1 MFRRG
6 YIIKVAICGGMGLA
20 VVAMACGVAVWLL
33 PPPASCVEQ
42 SRNPYRFRDWGHY
55 VEAMDSRGDSACVVL
70 ISNSQGYGGEY
81 PAQKVYP
88 ARLEALLN
96 ERKTGGVEHW
106 EVLNF
111 SLDGVTPM
119 EYMTL
124 AARLREE
131 KPAWLISISGSADFR
146 ADNFDKG
153 FSFCRTDL
161 PQLLTTGSMARRLP
175 LSFWRRHGRVED
187 VLTAWITQRLP
198 LLRIRDY
205 VWSWLDTRFPG
216 AQKAFYA
223 PRTTYRFWQ
232 LRGEARTA
240 PVTAPVQ
247 GTGGEQLDLT
257 YDANSTVLLGEFLA
271 QLAQIPAGHKLV
283 AAAPLRSTFADSRE
297 GPWVAAFRED
307 LKRLAGE
314 AGLPFWD
321 LTELLTPEDFITS
334 NHLQDRNQK
343 RMAALLEERI
353 ASEMGK

>member
-1 MFRRG
+1 MATRKELNRL
-6 YIIKVAICGGMGLA
+6 AMGGGIGLA
-20 VVAMACGVAVWLL
+20 VLALACGLAMWLL
-33 PPPASCVEQ
+33 PPPAGCVEH
-42 SRNPYRFRDWGHY
+42 SRNPYRFRDWPHY
-55 VEAMDSRGDSACVVL
+55 VDAMDRCSHSAYVVL

-96 ERKTGGVEHW
+96 ERKTGGVEQW

-131 KPAWLISISGSADFR
+131 KPTWLISISGSADYR
-146 ADNFDKG
+146 SDNFDKG

-161 PQLLTTGSMARRLP
+161 PHLLTTGSVACRLP

-187 VLTAWITQRLP
+187 VLTAWITQRFP

-216 AQKAFYA
+216 AQRAFYA

-232 LRGEARTA
+232 LHGEARTE
-240 PVTAPVQ
+240 PLVSPVQ
-247 GTGGEQLDLT
+247 GKGEELIDLT
-257 YDANSTVLLGEFLA
+257 YDAKSTVLLGEFME
-271 QLAQIPAGHKLV
+271 QLAKIPAEHKVV
-283 AAAPLRSTFADSRE
+283 AAAPLRSIFADGRE

-321 LTELLTPEDFITS
+321 LTEQLPPEDFITS
-334 NHLQDRNQK
+334 NHLQDRNHK

-353 ASEMGK
+353 ATEMGK

>member
-1 MFRRG
+1 MRVT
-6 YIIKVAICGGMGLA
+6 IGGGIALA
-20 VVAMACGVAVWLL
+20 VVMLACGLAALLL
-33 PPPASCVEQ
+33 PPPASCVDQ
-42 SRNPYRFRDWGHY
+42 SRNPYRFRDWPHY
-55 VEAMDSRGDSACVVL
+55 VGAMDSGEHTARVVL

-119 EYMTL
+119 EYMAL

-131 KPAWLISISGSADFR
+131 KPTWLISISGSADYR

-153 FSFCRTDL
+153 FSFCRTDI
-161 PQLLTTGSMARRLP
+161 PQLLTTGLMASRLP

-187 VLTAWITQRLP
+187 VLTAWVTQRLP
-198 LLRIRDY
+198 LLRLRDY

-240 PVTAPVQ
+240 PVTSPLQ
-247 GTGGEQLDLT
+247 GNGESQLDLT
-257 YDANSTVLLGEFLA
+257 YDEKSAVLLGEFIA
-271 QLAQIPAGHKLV
+271 QLAEVPAGHKLV
-283 AAAPLRSTFADSRE
+283 ATSPLRSTFADGRE
-297 GPWVAAFRED
+297 GPWVAAFRAD
-307 LKRLAGE
+307 LKRLADE

-321 LTELLTPEDFITS
+321 LTELLPPEDFITS
-334 NHLQDRNQK
+334 NHLQDRNHK

>member
-1 MFRRG
+1 MSRRG
-6 YIIKVAICGGMGLA
+6 YIIRVAIGGGIALA
-20 VVAMACGVAVWLL
+20 VVALTCGLAAFLL

-42 SRNPYRFRDWGHY
+42 SRNPYRFRDWPRY
-55 VEAMDSRGDSACVVL
+55 VGAMDSPENPARVVL

-96 ERKTGGVEHW
+96 ERKTGGVAHW

-119 EYMTL
+119 EYMAL

-131 KPAWLISISGSADFR
+131 KPTWLISISGCADYR
-146 ADNFDKG
+146 SDNFDKG

-187 VLTAWITQRLP
+187 VLTAWVTRRLP
-198 LLRIRDY
+198 LLRFRDY
-205 VWSWLDTRFPG
+205 AWSWLDTRFPG

-232 LRGEARTA
+232 LRGEALTA
-240 PVTAPVQ
+240 PVGASLQ
-247 GTGGEQLDLT
+247 GNGEAQLDLT
-257 YDANSTVLLGEFLA
+257 YDEKSAVLLGEFMA
-271 QLAQIPAGHKLV
+271 QLAEVPAEHKLV
-283 AAAPLRSTFADSRE
+283 AAAPLRSTFADGRE
-297 GPWVAAFRED
+297 GPWVAAFRAD

-321 LTELLTPEDFITS
+321 LTEQLPPEDFITS
-334 NHLQDRNQK
+334 NHLQDRNHK

-353 ASEMGK
+353 ASEMGN

>member
-1 MFRRG
+1 MCRRG
-6 YIIKVAICGGMGLA
+6 YISRVAICGGIGLTVVGLVCGLA
-20 VVAMACGVAVWLL
+20 MWLL
-33 PPPASCVEQ
+33 PSPASCVEQ
-42 SRNPYRFRDWGHY
+42 SRNPYRFRDWAHY
-55 VEAMDSRGDSACVVL
+55 VGAMDSRSHSACVVL

-81 PAQKVYP
+81 PPQKIYP

-96 ERKTGGVEHW
+96 ERKTGGVEQW

-131 KPAWLISISGSADFR
+131 TPTWLISISGSADYR
-146 ADNFDKG
+146 ADNFEMG

-187 VLTAWITQRLP
+187 VLTAWITQRFP

-232 LRGEARTA
+232 LRGEPRTA
-240 PVTAPVQ
+240 PVASPQQ
-247 GTGGEQLDLT
+247 GNGEGQIDLT
-257 YDANSTVLLGEFLA
+257 YDSKSTVLLGEFIA
-271 QLAQIPAGHKLV
+271 QLAKIPAEHKLV
-283 AAAPLRSTFADSRE
+283 AAAPLRSTFADGRE

-321 LTELLTPEDFITS
+321 LTEVLPPEDFITS
-334 NHLQDRNQK
+334 NHLQDRNHKQ
-343 RMAALLEERI
+343 MAALLEERI
-353 ASEMGK
+353 ALEMGK